1 MKVHKTDLIV
11 KASILEEGLIEDVK
25 SLITRN
31 SSVFEGEKVVLMA
44 DAHKGQIVPVGFTMT
59 LRNGLLIPE
68 LLGSDIGCGVTSYL
82 LRDVQLTSRHLRELE
97 RIIRDLIPVTS
108 RINYETNMITSKG
121 TLGSGNHFFEI
132 GSNGTD
138 LLISV
143 HSGSR
148 SYGGMKFRDLQ
159 FEAREQ
165 SKENRRVS
173 KKEIIDT
180 LKAQGRQKE
189 ISKVLAEMPKDDY
202 IPYLCLTEE
211 IKTMIDNVVS
221 FASASR
227 RYILEDMMKV
237 LRCMGVSINE
247 YDIIESIHNYVDFSG
262 DVPILRKGSISA
274 PHGTKVV
281 IPLNMRDG
289 IIVGIS
295 GVTDKV
301 NFSLPH
307 GAGRVMSRT
316 RAKSELTFNDFLE
329 DMEGI
334 YSPTVNVDTLD
345 ESPRAYKPAEEILK
359 DIKPYLSSYE
369 IFKTIFNYKGT

>member
-11 KASILEEGLIEDVK
+11 KASILEEGLVEDVK

-31 SSVFEGEKVVLMA
+31 SSVFEGEKVVLMV

-97 RIIRDLIPVTS
+97 RIIRDLIPITS
-108 RINYETNMITSKG
+108 RIYYETNMLTSKG

-132 GSNGTD
+132 GSNGKD
-138 LLISV
+138 LLMSV

-189 ISKVLAEMPKDDY
+189 INKVLAEMPKDDY

-211 IKTMIDNVVS
+211 IKTMIDSVVS

-295 GVTDKV
+295 GITDKV

-316 RAKSELTFNDFLE
+316 RAKSELTFDDFLE